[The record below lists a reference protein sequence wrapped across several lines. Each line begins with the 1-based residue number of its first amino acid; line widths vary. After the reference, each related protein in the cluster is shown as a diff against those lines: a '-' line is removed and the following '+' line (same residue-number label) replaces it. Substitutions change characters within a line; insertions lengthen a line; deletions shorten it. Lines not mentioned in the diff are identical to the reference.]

1 MDHKRRLSGDENGG
15 TTSSQGGPQKVFRSA
30 SHNSTTSTNGSG
42 SISSFTDDL
51 KRDYA
56 GYEEENGEDNGDVLG
71 TASSVMSN
79 RWHRPPPSKEVDA
92 KNDNFVFQWMDADM
106 YDGFPLSKNP
116 DGSNQILGSTSG
128 PVPVIRLYGV
138 TNEGI
143 SACCHIHGFTP
154 YFFSSVPSNFDPN
167 DIEQFRR
174 ALDSQVKQIKGSRAN
189 YGGNS
194 SQNDIVLSVQ
204 LVTGKQSIYGYR
216 GDQTSSFL
224 KIFISMPSFVPTA
237 RGALEKGFSFGEYPL
252 TTYQC
257 YEANMPFVLRFMID
271 KEISGCNWVEFP
283 KGTYKLRS
291 ATAKNDAQQPRKKTS
306 CQVELDI
313 MYNNLVSHSPE
324 GKWQQISPFRILSF
338 DIECCGRKGHF
349 PEAEHDPV
357 IQIANVVTCQGSE
370 QSTIRNV
377 FVLGGC
383 SPIVGAQVI
392 SFDNEKDL
400 LEAWAR
406 FVRESDPDVITGYN
420 IQNFD
425 IPYVLN
431 RAKSIGAKDT
441 SLLGRVIGS
450 RATMRDTTFQSSAY
464 GKTENVETNIEGRV
478 MFDMLQYVR
487 RSHKLSSYTLNS
499 VSAEFLGQQKEDV
512 HHSII
517 SDLYKGSNA
526 DRHRLAVYCL
536 KDAYL
541 PQKLMD
547 KLMVM
552 INHVEMARVT
562 GVPLSFLLSRGQQI
576 KVLSM
581 LYRKCGPKGLLIPTM
596 KNQQSPDEGSYEGAT
611 VIEPIKGFYNEPIT
625 TLDFASLYPSIMMAH
640 NLCYSTL
647 VSKED
652 LDKIP
657 SDHYQTSPSNDHFV
671 KKSVKKGVLPEI
683 LEELLSA
690 RKRAKK
696 DMAAAEDPMVKAVQN
711 GRQLALKVSAN
722 SVYGFTGAT
731 VGQLPCLAI
740 SSTVTSYGREMIETT
755 KKAVEER
762 YTVANGYPSD
772 AVVVYGDTDS
782 VMVKFGVSDV
792 KTAMDLGEEA
802 AVDVSNVFP
811 DPVRLE
817 FEKVYYPYLLMNKK
831 RYAGMFWTNSEKPDK
846 MDAKGIETVRRDNCG
861 LVRQVVDTVLRKIL
875 MEHSVEGAVR
885 YTKQVISDLLQNKL
899 DISLLVITKALGK
912 SGDSS
917 GYAAKQAHVELA
929 ERMRKRDP
937 GSAPVVGD
945 RVPYVIVKAEK
956 GAPAYMKSE
965 DPIYVLDHNIPIDTQ
980 YYLDNQLSK
989 PLLRIFEPVVD
1000 NAESLLKGDH
1010 TRSIKKATPSSSR
1023 GIMQFAVTR
1032 LTCLA
1037 PGCNVPLK
1045 EGEHSLCKRCKEN
1058 EPEIYRWKLSE
1069 VNDMENK
1076 YARLW
1081 TQCQRCQGSLHQ
1093 DVLCTARDC
1102 PIFYMRKKAQKDLE
1116 EVTNQLHRFDLDW

>member
-1 MDHKRRLSGDENGG
+1 M
-15 TTSSQGGPQKVFRSA
+15 
-30 SHNSTTSTNGSG
+30 
-42 SISSFTDDL
+42 
-51 KRDYA
+51 
-56 GYEEENGEDNGDVLG
+56 
-71 TASSVMSN
+71 
-79 RWHRPPPSKEVDA
+79 
-92 KNDNFVFQWMDADM
+92 
-106 YDGFPLSKNP
+106 
-116 DGSNQILGSTSG
+116 
-128 PVPVIRLYGV
+128 
-138 TNEGI
+138 
-143 SACCHIHGFTP
+143 
-154 YFFSSVPSNFDPN
+154 
-167 DIEQFRR
+167 
-174 ALDSQVKQIKGSRAN
+174 
-189 YGGNS
+189 
-194 SQNDIVLSVQ
+194 
-204 LVTGKQSIYGYR
+204 
-216 GDQTSSFL
+216 
-224 KIFISMPSFVPTA
+224 
-237 RGALEKGFSFGEYPL
+237 
-252 TTYQC
+252 
-257 YEANMPFVLRFMID
+257 
-271 KEISGCNWVEFP
+271 
-283 KGTYKLRS
+283 
-291 ATAKNDAQQPRKKTS
+291 
-306 CQVELDI
+306 
-313 MYNNLVSHSPE
+313 
-324 GKWQQISPFRILSF
+324 
-338 DIECCGRKGHF
+338 
-349 PEAEHDPV
+349 
-357 IQIANVVTCQGSE
+357 
-370 QSTIRNV
+370 
-377 FVLGGC
+377 
-383 SPIVGAQVI
+383 
-392 SFDNEKDL
+392 
-400 LEAWAR
+400 
-406 FVRESDPDVITGYN
+406 RESDPDVITGYN

-425 IPYVLN
+425 VPYVLN
-431 RAKSIGAKDT
+431 RAKFIGAKDT
-441 SLLGRVIGS
+441 PLLGRVIGS
-450 RATMRDTTFQSSAY
+450 KATMRDTTFQSSAY

-478 MFDMLQYVR
+478 MFDMIQYVR
-487 RSHKLSSYTLNS
+487 RAHKLSSYTLNS

-517 SDLYKGSNA
+517 SDLHKGSDA

-536 KDAYL
+536 KDAFL

-552 INHVEMARVT
+552 INHIEMARVT

-581 LYRKCGPKGLLIPTM
+581 LYRKCRPKGLLIPTM
-596 KNQQSPDEGSYEGAT
+596 KNQQSSDDQSYEGAT

-647 VSKED
+647 VAEQD
-652 LDKIP
+652 VPKIP
-657 SDHYQTSPSNDHFV
+657 PENIQKSPSNDYFV

-683 LEELLSA
+683 LEELLTA

-740 SSTVTSYGREMIETT
+740 SSTVTSYGREMIEKT
-755 KKAVEER
+755 KRSVEEK

-782 VMVKFGVSDV
+782 VMVKFGVNSV
-792 KTAMDLGEEA
+792 KHAMDLGEEA
-802 AVDVSNVFP
+802 AVEVSKVFP

-831 RYAGMFWTNSEKPDK
+831 RYAGMFWTNSETWDK

-875 MEHSVEGAVR
+875 MEKSVEGAVH

-912 SGDSS
+912 SADSS

-989 PLLRIFEPVVD
+989 PLMRIFEPVID

-1010 TRSIKKATPSSSR
+1010 TRSIKVSVDICIYIYIYISTCSSIHCMRLLQKATPSASR

-1045 EGEHSLCKRCKEN
+1045 EGEHSLCKVSRKCVDLFICAIHVVTSMLSYYIQKCKEN

-1076 YARLW
+1076 YSRLW

-1116 EVTNQLHRFDLDW
+1116 EVTTQLHRFDLDW